1 MDTDTGKQIVCEPC
15 STEDTQVPATHF
27 CKTCDDP
34 EPLCET
40 CAKHHTKQKQSRNH
54 EICRD
59 MREYRINEQ
68 NEICPTLEV
77 SGNNENPKNTNSRTP
92 GKPRALKIYS
102 DSVDLVWPKTEEGV
116 KYYQIYYKIR
126 DGQENIVKTDTDH
139 NQFTIT
145 GLAANT
151 KYIFKVRGVFHD
163 QEGQYGP
170 MNDNI
175 QTKIPFASHLLESA
189 KLVADGNPAK
199 YQLSVQELKES
210 RNSNAKTKTLVLGE
224 PKEELEEKT
233 IMLVGATGSGKSTL
247 VDGIVNYVTGVSF
260 DDPFRF
266 TIVQLEEEEQN
277 TDNQAISQTEW
288 VNVYKIVPQEGHRLD
303 YTLNIIDTP
312 GFGDTRGLDRDEKT
326 IDQIRH
332 LFSEA
337 GSKGLVHLD
346 AVCFIVKAPD
356 ARLTASQLYIFG
368 SIMSLFGKDIES
380 NICTLITFADGAE
393 PPVIASLKAANI
405 PYGKTFHFNN
415 SALFAENKNLA
426 PTSFSPICW
435 AMGCNGFK
443 QFFDEI
449 YHFETRSLTQ
459 TKNVLKDREQL
470 KTTIAGILPQVQA
483 GLSKIGMLRD
493 ELEIFE
499 KHKRDI
505 NENKDFE
512 YEVEKPKP
520 IKVDLKPGYHVT
532 NCLKCN
538 LTCHKN
544 CIYAD
549 DNDKINCCAMKDG
562 NCTVCK
568 LKCKWEDHKNMRYI
582 IEYTVEKVKTT
593 FYEKKR
599 RYENAKGLKM
609 KNQSFLEKLTEDV
622 ENLFEE
628 VGLKMIKM
636 KECKSR
642 LKKIA
647 LRPDPLSTTEH
658 IDLMIEAEKRE
669 TKPGYEKRINML
681 YNFKEKAL
689 IDENFKKFNEDM
701 ESAKTAMETHGI
713 PTNSLSKKEENL
725 LQRGGR
731 LVKNIFSPSQNE
743 SEQK

>member
-1 MDTDTGKQIVCEPC
+1 MDTDTEKQIACEPC

-68 NEICPTLEV
+68 NERCPTLEV
-77 SGNNENPKNTNSRTP
+77 SGNNENQKNTNSRTP
-92 GKPRALKIYS
+92 GKPKALKIYS
-102 DSVDLVWPKTEEGV
+102 DSVDLVWPKTEENV
-116 KYYQIYYKIR
+116 KYYQIYYKNR

-151 KYIFKVRGVFHD
+151 KSIFKVRGVFHD

-175 QTKIPFASHLLESA
+175 QTKIPFALHLLESA

-199 YQLSVQELKES
+199 YHLSSQELKES
-210 RNSNAKTKTLVLGE
+210 RNSDAKTKTLVLGE
-224 PKEELEEKT
+224 PKEEIEEKT

-266 TIVQLEEEEQN
+266 TLVQLEEEEQN

-288 VNVYKIVPQEGHRLD
+288 VTVYKIMPQEGNRLD

-332 LFSEA
+332 LFSET

-346 AVCFIVKAPD
+346 AVCFIVKSPD
-356 ARLTASQLYIFG
+356 ARLTPSQLYIFG

-426 PTSFSPICW
+426 PTSLSPIFW

-443 QFFDEI
+443 QFFDEM

-459 TKNVLKDREQL
+459 TKDVLKEREQL
-470 KTTIAGILPQVQA
+470 KTTIAGILPQVKN

-493 ELEIFE
+493 ELEIFKQH
-499 KHKRDI
+499 KHDI
-505 NENKDFE
+505 EQNKDFE
-512 YEVEKPKP
+512 YVLEKPKV
-520 IKVDLKPGYHVT
+520 IKVDLNPGNHVT
-532 NCLKCN
+532 NCLNCN
-538 LTCHKN
+538 LTCHDN

-549 DNDKINCCAMKDG
+549 DSEKIKCCAMKDG
-562 NCTVCK
+562 YCTVCN
-568 LKCKWEDHKNMRYI
+568 LKCKWDDHKNMRYI
-582 IEYTVEKVKTT
+582 FKYTVEKVKET

-609 KNQSFLEKLTEDV
+609 KNQSFLEELTEDV
-622 ENLFEE
+622 EKLFED
-628 VGLKMIKM
+628 VQLKMIKM

-642 LKKIA
+642 LKIIA
-647 LRPDPLSTTEH
+647 LRPDPLSATEH

-669 TKPGYEKRINML
+669 KQPGYEKRINML
-681 YNFKEKAL
+681 NDFKEKAL
-689 IDENFKKFNEDM
+689 IDDNFKRFNEHL
-701 ESAKTAMETHGI
+701 ESAKTDMETHGI
-713 PTNSLSKKEENL
+713 PTNNPSKKEENL
-725 LQRGGR
+725 LQRGSR
-731 LVKNIFSPSQNE
+731 LFKNIFSPSQNQ
-743 SEQK
+743 SDKK